1 MEKSRILLVDDEP
14 MNLHVLIEAL
24 KDSYEL
30 LVATNGPE
38 ALNLAQNE
46 PHPHLILLDIMMPEM
61 DGYEVIKRLK
71 EDNSTKEIPVMFITA
86 LSEVDDEAK
95 GLELG
100 AVDYISKP
108 FNLRITQA
116 RIKTH
121 LDLRG
126 MHFLV
131 SELLKERT
139 RELNET
145 QKEYMKLFYVN
156 K

>member
-1 MEKSRILLVDDEP
+1 MKKVRILLVDDEP
-14 MNLHVLIEAL
+14 MNLHLLIESL

-38 ALNLAQNE
+38 ALKIARSG
-46 PHPHLILLDIMMPEM
+46 PTPDLILLDVMMPEI
-61 DGYEVIKRLK
+61 DGYEVISRLK
-71 EDNSTKEIPVMFITA
+71 HDDDTGEIPVMFITA
-86 LSEVDDEAK
+86 LSEAENEAK

-100 AVDYISKP
+100 AVDYITKP
-108 FNLRITQA
+108 FNLRITKA

-131 SELLKERT
+131 KELLKERT

-145 QKEYMKLFYVN
+145 QKEYMKLFHLDR
-156 K
+156 